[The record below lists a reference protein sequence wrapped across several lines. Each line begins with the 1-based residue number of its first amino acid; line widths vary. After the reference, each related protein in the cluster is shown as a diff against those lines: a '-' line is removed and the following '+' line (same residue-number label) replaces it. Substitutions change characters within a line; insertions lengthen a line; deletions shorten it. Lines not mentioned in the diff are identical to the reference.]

1 MDNKGNS
8 KITDFETFWK
18 IVIIV
23 CLAVVAEGIIIWTA
37 TSDLAVNWTYDNV
50 FINRESDQIALEGD
64 SASTADQATETA
76 SEESA
81 KQ

>member
-50 FINRESDQIALEGD
+50 FVNRDKDQIALDNTATDEQQTD
-64 SASTADQATETA
+64 TASTA
-76 SEESA
+76 EEA
-81 KQ
+81 AQ